1 MGQNDSDQVRAEL
14 AQRIMALGMA
24 AGRASASDLARDV
37 DALRSLAHRHG
48 FHPAATVAHA
58 LEAALARG
66 ERGPLIQGW
75 LGVLQDA
82 VGCGRS
88 DAHACEAYAAAC
100 SVRYQ

>member
-1 MGQNDSDQVRAEL
+1 MGQNDSESVRAEL
-14 AQRIMALGMA
+14 AQRIMTIGMA
-24 AGRASASDLARDV
+24 ASRASASDLARDL
-37 DALRSLAHRHG
+37 DALRSLAQRNG

-58 LEAALARG
+58 LETALARG
-66 ERGPLIQGW
+66 ERGPLIQSW

-82 VGCGRS
+82 VGCGRN

>member
-1 MGQNDSDQVRAEL
+1 MGQNDSDHVRAEL
-14 AQRIMALGMA
+14 AQRIMAIGMA
-24 AGRASASDLARDV
+24 ASRASASDLARDV

-58 LEAALARG
+58 LETALARG